1 MRSANMNRIKVLIL
15 SSAFA
20 GITACA
26 TVGVARLPDTD
37 KLFITTASENS
48 FVMKHDL
55 VIPYQPLGLV
65 EYAVPQL
72 RPFQSDHVGLY
83 RSLEM
88 AINQHL
94 VKIAK
99 EKLGADAVVDVKFE
113 VRSSFKDSL
122 PVLDKIPV
130 AGWVGMFFTSLFNV
144 NTVRVT
150 GLAVKMKTGLSNE

>member
-1 MRSANMNRIKVLIL
+1 MKMKTSRALIL
-15 SSAFA
+15 LTAFLLLA
-20 GITACA
+20 SCA

-37 KLFITTASENS
+37 KSFITTASDNS
-48 FVMKHDL
+48 FVMKRDL

-65 EYAVPQL
+65 EYSVPQL

-94 VKIAK
+94 VKIAR

-130 AGWVGMFFTSLFNV
+130 AGWVGMFFTGLFNV

-150 GLAVKMKTGLSNE
+150 GLAVKMKAGSSN

>member
-1 MRSANMNRIKVLIL
+1 MRKTKMDIIKAVAL
-15 SSAFA
+15 SVVCA
-20 GITACA
+20 GLAACA

-48 FVMKHDL
+48 FVMKRDL

-65 EYAVPQL
+65 EYSVPQL

-83 RSLEM
+83 RSLEV

-94 VKIAK
+94 VKIARD
-99 EKLGADAVVDVKFE
+99 KLGADAVVDVKFE
-113 VRSSFKDSL
+113 VTSSFKDSL

-130 AGWVGMFFTSLFNV
+130 AGWVGMFFTGLFNV

-150 GLAVKMKTGLSNE
+150 GLAVKMKAGSSN